1 MTQKKKTQFKIL
13 ASPDDLSELKNK
25 LRKIRFAKAR
35 RWLVLAVLILLAI
48 CGTFLLL
55 KNQTYGQARTA
66 AEYPGE
72 TTDSSNFAEFAGGIV
87 RYNRDGVA
95 FLNTKNEEQWIQP
108 TQIQNPVIEIKK
120 NAFAVADSG
129 GNTILVFTEDGLK
142 GEIETTLP
150 IEKIAVSDQGIV
162 SAILKNENTPYI
174 ITYDAT
180 GNILVEQQATL
191 GTTGYPAALEMSDDG
206 EVLEVSYLYTEGT
219 AVKSRVIY
227 YNFGEEGQSR
237 TDNIV
242 STAEYTDTLISDL
255 FFMDADTS
263 VAVGDNSFIIYRG
276 NSVPEKE
283 KEISLDQEIQSVS
296 CSEDYLGLVLL
307 NREKSGYELRLY
319 NRLGEQVISRD
330 LPGKYSNMKIAG
342 DEVILFDG
350 SQCCIVTATGLIKF
364 EGDIRIEAQE
374 IFRAWGLNRYYVM
387 NADELRIIYLTK

>member
-13 ASPDDLSELKNK
+13 ASPEDLSKLKNK

-72 TTDSSNFAEFAGGIV
+72 TTDSSNFAGFAGGIV

-162 SAILKNENTPYI
+162 SAVLKNENTPYI

-180 GNILVEQQATL
+180 GNILVEQQAAL

-206 EVLEVSYLYTEGT
+206 EVLGVSYLYTEGT
-219 AVKSRVIY
+219 ALKSRVIY

-242 STAEYTDTLISDL
+242 STAEYMDTLISDI

-283 KEISLDQEIQSVS
+283 KEVSLDQEIQSVS

-319 NRLGEQVISRD
+319 NRLGEQVISRK
-330 LPGKYSNMKIAG
+330 LPGKYSNMKIDG

>member
-72 TTDSSNFAEFAGGIV
+72 TTYSSNFAEFAGGIV

-150 IEKIAVSDQGIV
+150 IEKIR
-162 SAILKNENTPYI
+162 P
-174 ITYDAT
+174 
-180 GNILVEQQATL
+180 
-191 GTTGYPAALEMSDDG
+191 
-206 EVLEVSYLYTEGT
+206 
-219 AVKSRVIY
+219 
-227 YNFGEEGQSR
+227 
-237 TDNIV
+237 
-242 STAEYTDTLISDL
+242 
-255 FFMDADTS
+255 
-263 VAVGDNSFIIYRG
+263 GDRKCY
-276 NSVPEKE
+276 PEK
-283 KEISLDQEIQSVS
+283 
-296 CSEDYLGLVLL
+296 
-307 NREKSGYELRLY
+307 
-319 NRLGEQVISRD
+319 
-330 LPGKYSNMKIAG
+330 
-342 DEVILFDG
+342 
-350 SQCCIVTATGLIKF
+350 
-364 EGDIRIEAQE
+364 
-374 IFRAWGLNRYYVM
+374 
-387 NADELRIIYLTK
+387 